1 MKEMNLARAQKNTA
15 ATGKA
20 MNNLQKI
27 DGANEPDLDAMSKV
41 SGGYP
46 LFRSF
51 PSSEEEKKKS
61 KRP

>member
-1 MKEMNLARAQKNTA
+1 MKEKNLAGAQKNTA